1 MSLLSFSRGFKAA
14 RIGLCAS
21 TRAVSV
27 AAAVA
32 LSAVLWVSAP
42 AVAAPP
48 DRPVSGNQV
57 SAQAGGHPLGRPDA
71 GLIVAPAQA
80 GPVILSDRIL
90 LKGKP
95 GISNARL
102 QGIIDAQGG
111 REVGRI
117 ARIDVREIKVPAHAR
132 DKVMRALQKNPAIK
146 FAEPVYL
153 VGPDHVVPD
162 DPRYGDAWHLPRID
176 APTAWSLS
184 KGDGIVVAVLDT
196 GVDVDHPDL
205 ASKLVPGWNAAS
217 QNDDISDVHGH
228 GTWVAGA
235 VGAATDNATGVAA
248 IGWNTMIMPIR
259 VTNRSDGWASTTD
272 MARGLVWAADNGA
285 HIANMSFMIWQFSTV
300 QSAAAY
306 MRDQG
311 GLVFGSAGNNGAD
324 GGHSATPHVIVVG
337 ATNAEDTVASWS
349 NFGAYVDLS
358 APGVAI
364 QTTHTEGRYAAVSG
378 TSFSSPVAAGVASLV
393 MGANGQLNAA
403 QVEQILFDSAEDLGA
418 MGWDAY
424 YGWGRVD
431 AGNAVTVA
439 WSELEDRVPPEVRI
453 SAPADGTTVDGE
465 VIIRVD
471 ATDNIGVVEVR
482 VHVDGQLLGSEAV
495 APFEFLW
502 DTATVAEGTVQ
513 IMAEAR
519 DAAGNV
525 ARDEMQVNVRNLA
538 VEPDPQPEPEPEPAL
553 SLTGTNAN
561 HGRTWSAVVT
571 LHGPSGA
578 TTKGAWDR
586 GGSDANGCTIASG
599 ESNCSF
605 SLEGIRRN
613 IHTVTYVDEMRGM
626 SVTIGMAPGH

>member
-1 MSLLSFSRGFKAA
+1 
-14 RIGLCAS
+14 
-21 TRAVSV
+21 
-27 AAAVA
+27 
-32 LSAVLWVSAP
+32 
-42 AVAAPP
+42 
-48 DRPVSGNQV
+48 
-57 SAQAGGHPLGRPDA
+57 
-71 GLIVAPAQA
+71 
-80 GPVILSDRIL
+80 
-90 LKGKP
+90 
-95 GISNARL
+95 
-102 QGIIDAQGG
+102 
-111 REVGRI
+111 
-117 ARIDVREIKVPAHAR
+117 
-132 DKVMRALQKNPAIK
+132 
-146 FAEPVYL
+146 
-153 VGPDHVVPD
+153 
-162 DPRYGDAWHLPRID
+162 
-176 APTAWSLS
+176 
-184 KGDGIVVAVLDT
+184 
-196 GVDVDHPDL
+196 
-205 ASKLVPGWNAAS
+205 
-217 QNDDISDVHGH
+217 
-228 GTWVAGA
+228 
-235 VGAATDNATGVAA
+235 
-248 IGWNTMIMPIR
+248 
-259 VTNRSDGWASTTD
+259 
-272 MARGLVWAADNGA
+272 
-285 HIANMSFMIWQFSTV
+285 
-300 QSAAAY
+300 
-306 MRDQG
+306 
-311 GLVFGSAGNNGAD
+311 
-324 GGHSATPHVIVVG
+324 
-337 ATNAEDTVASWS
+337 
-349 NFGAYVDLS
+349 
-358 APGVAI
+358 
-364 QTTHTEGRYAAVSG
+364 
-378 TSFSSPVAAGVASLV
+378 
-393 MGANGQLNAA
+393 
-403 QVEQILFDSAEDLGA
+403 